1 MLLALNWADTGN
13 SYLHFSFSKQEKQLG
28 TRRWFCLLL
37 PTRGRMHAEDFLNYR
52 DIHISTFIYPI

>member
-37 PTRGRMHAEDFLNYR
+37 PTRGCMQRIF
-52 DIHISTFIYPI
+52 